1 MNDVQPAK
9 ARFHFEAFWP
19 SLDGFQ
25 EVVAAAW
32 ASEAV
37 SHCPFDTLAR
47 KFRTL
52 VRKLQS
58 WSQKKVGHVN
68 SQLALAREVLH
79 QLEIA
84 QDSRELSRLELWLKN
99 KLKPHSL
106 ALSSLQRTIARSR
119 SRIGWLKEGDANTS
133 LFHAHARH
141 RKRKNFI
148 AKITMVEG
156 TILTKHEEKEQ
167 HIFDF
172 YNSLLGSSTDREMT
186 VNLAELDMPNIPLH
200 DLEVPFSE
208 EEVWKT
214 VKALP
219 PDKAPGPDGFTGRF
233 YKVCWQIIK
242 VDIMAAISAVW
253 SRKFTNFELLNSAF
267 VTLLPKRED
276 ASSIKDYRPI
286 SLVHSFAK
294 LVTKILANRL
304 AGYLNQLVSPNQSAF
319 IKGRF
324 ILDNF
329 MLVQHT
335 TKFLHQQKSARILL
349 KLDIT
354 KAFDSVS
361 WPFLLEV
368 LNQLGFGQIWCDI
381 ISGLLGT
388 SSTQVLLNGSPGEKI
403 YHQRGLRQGDP
414 LSPMLFILVMDVL
427 CHIINKAAEQNM
439 LQPLARRALRHR
451 ISLYADDV
459 VLFLRPSAS
468 DIEITLDILQLF
480 GTASGLTTNLQKSS
494 VLPIQC
500 SEDDKVFLQ
509 ESLPCQISEFP
520 CKYLGVPL
528 SPHKL
533 TKAQAMSIVERV
545 ADRLPSWK
553 ADLLTKAGRVIL
565 VQYMLTSM
573 LIYILLALELPP
585 SVLKAIDKIRRA
597 FLWKGRKDVKGG
609 LCLLAWPKVT
619 SQFF

>member
-1 MNDVQPAK
+1 
-9 ARFHFEAFWP
+9 
-19 SLDGFQ
+19 
-25 EVVAAAW
+25 
-32 ASEAV
+32 
-37 SHCPFDTLAR
+37 
-47 KFRTL
+47 
-52 VRKLQS
+52 
-58 WSQKKVGHVN
+58 
-68 SQLALAREVLH
+68 
-79 QLEIA
+79 
-84 QDSRELSRLELWLKN
+84 
-99 KLKPHSL
+99 
-106 ALSSLQRTIARSR
+106 
-119 SRIGWLKEGDANTS
+119 
-133 LFHAHARH
+133 
-141 RKRKNFI
+141 
-148 AKITMVEG
+148 
-156 TILTKHEEKEQ
+156 
-167 HIFDF
+167 
-172 YNSLLGSSTDREMT
+172 MT

-253 SRKFTNFELLNSAF
+253 SQKFTNFELLNSAF

-335 TKFLHQQKSARILL
+335 TKFLHQQKQARILL

-427 CHIINKAAEQNM
+427 CHIINKAAE
-439 LQPLARRALRHR
+439 
-451 ISLYADDV
+451 
-459 VLFLRPSAS
+459 
-468 DIEITLDILQLF
+468 
-480 GTASGLTTNLQKSS
+480 
-494 VLPIQC
+494 
-500 SEDDKVFLQ
+500 
-509 ESLPCQISEFP
+509 
-520 CKYLGVPL
+520 
-528 SPHKL
+528 
-533 TKAQAMSIVERV
+533 
-545 ADRLPSWK
+545 
-553 ADLLTKAGRVIL
+553 
-565 VQYMLTSM
+565 
-573 LIYILLALELPP
+573 
-585 SVLKAIDKIRRA
+585 
-597 FLWKGRKDVKGG
+597 
-609 LCLLAWPKVT
+609 
-619 SQFF
+619 

>member
-1 MNDVQPAK
+1 MFPNCLLQSCATDGSDHCPLLLGLNDVQSVK

-19 SLDGFQ
+19 SLDDFQ

-58 WSQKKVGHVN
+58 WGQKKVGHVN

-141 RKRKNFI
+141 RKRNNFI
-148 AKITMVEG
+148 AKITTVEG

-253 SRKFTNFELLNSAF
+253 SQKFTNFELLNSAF

-335 TKFLHQQKSARILL
+335 TKFLHQQKQARILL

-427 CHIINKAAEQNM
+427 CHIINKAAE
-439 LQPLARRALRHR
+439 
-451 ISLYADDV
+451 
-459 VLFLRPSAS
+459 
-468 DIEITLDILQLF
+468 
-480 GTASGLTTNLQKSS
+480 
-494 VLPIQC
+494 
-500 SEDDKVFLQ
+500 
-509 ESLPCQISEFP
+509 
-520 CKYLGVPL
+520 
-528 SPHKL
+528 
-533 TKAQAMSIVERV
+533 
-545 ADRLPSWK
+545 
-553 ADLLTKAGRVIL
+553 
-565 VQYMLTSM
+565 
-573 LIYILLALELPP
+573 
-585 SVLKAIDKIRRA
+585 
-597 FLWKGRKDVKGG
+597 
-609 LCLLAWPKVT
+609 
-619 SQFF
+619 